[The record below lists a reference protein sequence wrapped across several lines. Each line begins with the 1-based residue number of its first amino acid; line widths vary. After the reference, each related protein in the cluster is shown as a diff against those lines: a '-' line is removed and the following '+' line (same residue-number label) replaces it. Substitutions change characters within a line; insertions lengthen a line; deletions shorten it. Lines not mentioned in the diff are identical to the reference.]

1 MKLFHLLGIISKSFL
16 YCLNL
21 LYIMITNVE
30 KCHHVFEYIMA
41 SRVCKRCGYMERLKS
56 PVYA

>member
-1 MKLFHLLGIISKSFL
+1 
-16 YCLNL
+16 
-21 LYIMITNVE
+21 MITNVE

>member
-1 MKLFHLLGIISKSFL
+1 MAAII
-16 YCLNL
+16 N
-21 LYIMITNVE
+21 E
-30 KCHHVFEYIMA
+30 DRCHHVFEYIMA